1 VSSETSLSDQALE
14 EVLRIERV
22 LQNWC
27 LRRHDWVRRNM
38 LDKNT
43 EAQPNVLL
51 GEANLRRERGKNQD
65 WNGKVRETMMRKFL
79 EGIVEAD

>member
-1 VSSETSLSDQALE
+1 
-14 EVLRIERV
+14 
-22 LQNWC
+22 
-27 LRRHDWVRRNM
+27 M

-51 GEANLRRERGKNQD
+51 CEVNLRRERRKNQD
-65 WNGKVRETMMRKFL
+65 WNGKIRETIMRKFL